1 LTTQFE
7 SLQSWR
13 LAAAKASADWTD
25 SIVSAPTGAPLG
37 LYANY
42 PSALQL
48 HATEGKV
55 GRTTRKRGDGAF
67 PLVVQALASAEVDIP
82 DCGMELAVIESPGRD
97 TTDTRNGQ
105 KPQDVIDRTVDEIHP
120 SK

>member
-1 LTTQFE
+1 MASCSSE
-7 SLQSWR
+7 GKRR
-13 LAAAKASADWTD
+13 LDRQQRFGSDRRPART
-25 SIVSAPTGAPLG
+25 
-37 LYANY
+37 YANY
-42 PSALQL
+42 PPALQL
-48 HATEGKV
+48 HAMEGKV
-55 GRTTRKRGDGAF
+55 GRTTRKKGNGAF

-82 DCGMELAVIESPGRD
+82 DCGMELAAIESPGRD